1 MYRTQKMFQNF
12 PLCAIWTKHF
22 SGSAYKHSTN
32 LSRNLLVF
40 SPFLIS
46 VRRPGAPAPSQRL
59 LAHHQMPA
67 RLEVQPH
74 GVLHVGR
81 HRCNGLFFISHIREM
96 ASFSFF
102 LKKILL
108 FQMDWVCD
116 DDWRGPFSQ
125 SMFSLGGIAGT
136 LASEIMIEGLE
147 Q

>member
-59 LAHHQMPA
+59 LAHHQVPA

-74 GVLHVGR
+74 GVLHLGR
-81 HRCNGLFFISHIREM
+81 HRCNGFFFSPTFGKRFLFL
-96 ASFSFF
+96 SFF
-102 LKKILL
+102 KKIVVSDGLGLRRRLARPLL
-108 FQMDWVCD
+108 AVNV
-116 DDWRGPFSQ
+116 
-125 SMFSLGGIAGT
+125 LAGRNRWDT
-136 LASEIMIEGLE
+136 GKWTSETC
-147 Q
+147 